1 MWTDASIGKTSTN
14 GGIIDVPVRSWG
26 VFVGM
31 FGRRKHI
38 IPAQNSFEYADGLCD
53 LDYIEIPTG
62 WIEDVQIITPHYTH
76 EAALSVL
83 VASFVC
89 CKEDQKKS
97 LIVPIA
103 RWFKSGTTDLRIL
116 AFSFDGKYSE
126 NAIYQKLLER
136 GLLKEEEDGAKK
148 IALLLLPF

>member
-1 MWTDASIGKTSTN
+1 VNNRCSRTKL
-14 GGIIDVPVRSWG
+14 G

-38 IPAQNSFEYADGLCD
+38 ILVQNSFEYADGLCD
-53 LDYIEIPTG
+53 LDYTAIPMG
-62 WIEDVQIITPHYTH
+62 WIEDVQIIAPHYTPA
-76 EAALSVL
+76 AALRVL

-89 CKEDQKKS
+89 CKEEQKKS

-103 RWFKSGTTDLRIL
+103 RRFKSGTTDLRVL

-126 NAIYQKLLER
+126 NAIYQKLLDL